1 MNPRYVLL
9 EATRQLRNVRSLVF
23 TFVVPIAMLLIFGT
37 AYGADGAIDP
47 AVRLP
52 WLVETTVQM
61 GAYGG
66 MMAGLSQAFAIV
78 TERSIGWNRQL
89 RLTPLTGGGYLASK
103 VVAALLIAAV
113 AITAVVLVAVLGL
126 HAHLAVGA
134 WFAAGLGLWLGIV
147 PFALIAI
154 LIGQFA
160 RPEFAQP
167 LFMVTFL
174 GLSIL
179 GGLWVPLSILPAWMA
194 DLAKA
199 IPSYWLDRL
208 GQLGA
213 TGTGDVLLPALVLG
227 AWTVVLAGLI
237 TWRYRHDAARA

>member
-9 EATRQLRNVRSLVF
+9 EAGRQLRNVRSLVF

-37 AYGADGAIDP
+37 AYGADGAVDP
-47 AVRLP
+47 ATRLP

-61 GAYGG
+61 AGYGA

-78 TERSIGWNRQL
+78 NERSIGWNRQL
-89 RLTPLTGGGYLASK
+89 RLTPLTGTAYLASK
-103 VVAALLIAAV
+103 VVAALLIAA
-113 AITAVVLVAVLGL
+113 ASIAAVVIVSVLAL
-126 HAHLAVGA
+126 QAHLGA
-134 WFAAGLGLWLGIV
+134 GEWFAAGAGLWIGIV

-160 RPEFAQP
+160 RPDFAQP

-179 GGLWVPLSILPAWMA
+179 PAWMTDVA
-194 DLAKA
+194 HAV
-199 IPSYWLDRL
+199 PSYWLNRL

-213 TGTGDVLLPALVLG
+213 AGSGDVLVPMLVLG
-227 AWTVVLAGLI
+227 AWTAALAALI

>member
-9 EATRQLRNVRSLVF
+9 EAVRQLRNVRSLVF

-37 AYGADGAIDP
+37 AYGAGGAIDP
-47 AVRLP
+47 ATRLP

-61 GAYGG
+61 AGYGA

-78 TERSIGWNRQL
+78 NERAIGWNRQL
-89 RLTPLTGGGYLASK
+89 RLTPLTGTAYLVSK
-103 VVAALLIAAV
+103 IVAALLIAA
-113 AITAVVLVAVLGL
+113 ASIAAVVLVAVLVL
-126 HAHLAVGA
+126 QAHLGAGA
-134 WFAAGLGLWLGIV
+134 WLAAGAGLWIGIV

-174 GLSIL
+174 GLAIL
-179 GGLWVPLSILPAWMA
+179 GGLWVPLSILPSWMTDVA
-194 DLAKA
+194 HAV
-199 IPSYWLDRL
+199 PSYWLNRL
-208 GQLGA
+208 GQVGA
-213 TGTGDVLLPALVLG
+213 AGSGDVLVPMLVLG
-227 AWTVVLAGLI
+227 AWSVALALVI

>member
-23 TFVVPIAMLLIFGT
+23 TFVVPIAMLLVFGS
-37 AYGADGAIDP
+37 AFGSGGAVDP
-47 AVRLP
+47 ATHLP
-52 WLVETTVQM
+52 WLVDTTVQM
-61 GAYGG
+61 GGYGA

-78 TERSIGWNRQL
+78 AERSTGWNRQL
-89 RLTPLTGGGYLASK
+89 RLTPLTGTTYLAAK

-113 AITAVVLVAVLGL
+113 SILAVVLVAVLVL
-126 HAHLAVGA
+126 HAHLGA
-134 WFAAGLGLWLGIV
+134 AAWLAAGCGLWIGIV

-167 LFMVTFL
+167 LFMVVFL
-174 GLSIL
+174 GLSVL
-179 GGLWVPLSILPAWMA
+179 GGLWVPLSILPVWMSGVA
-194 DLAKA
+194 EAV
-199 IPSYWLDRL
+199 PSYWLNRL

-213 TGTGDVLLPALVLG
+213 GAPGDLLLPVVVLG
-227 AWTVVLAGLI
+227 AWTLALAALI

>member
-23 TFVVPIAMLLIFGT
+23 TFVVPVAMLLIFGT
-37 AYGADGAIDP
+37 AYGAGGAVDP
-47 AVRLP
+47 ATRLP
-52 WLVETTVQM
+52 WLVETTIQM
-61 GAYGG
+61 GGYGA

-78 TERSIGWNRQL
+78 TERSLGWNRQL
-89 RLTPLTGGGYLASK
+89 RLTPLTGFGYLASK
-103 VVAALLIAAV
+103 VVAALLVAAV
-113 AITAVVLVAVLGL
+113 AIVVVVLVSVLAL
-126 HAHLAVGA
+126 HARLGAGA
-134 WFAAGLGLWLGIV
+134 WFAAGFGLWVGIL

-179 GGLWVPLSILPAWMA
+179 GGLWVPLSILPAWMTDVA
-194 DLAKA
+194 QAM
-199 IPSYWLDRL
+199 PSYWLNRL

-213 TGTGDVLLPALVLG
+213 GGSWDVLLPVTVLA
-227 AWTVVLAGLI
+227 AWTAVLAVLI

>member
-1 MNPRYVLL
+1 MNPRYVVL
-9 EATRQLRNVRSLVF
+9 EAFRQLRNVRSLVF

-37 AYGADGAIDP
+37 AYGSDGAVD
-47 AVRLP
+47 AATRLP

-78 TERSIGWNRQL
+78 NERSLGWNRQL
-89 RLTPLTGGGYLASK
+89 RLTPLTGTGYLASK
-103 VVAALLIAAV
+103 VIAALLVAAV
-113 AITAVVLVAVLGL
+113 AILAVVLVSVLAL
-126 HAHLAVGA
+126 HASLGA
-134 WFAAGLGLWLGIV
+134 SAWLGAGFGLWIGIV

-154 LIGQFA
+154 VIGQYA

-179 GGLWVPLSILPAWMA
+179 GGLWVPLSILPTWVGDVAHA
-194 DLAKA
+194 L
-199 IPSYWLDRL
+199 PSYWLNRL

-213 TGTGDVLLPALVLG
+213 TGSGDVLVPALVLG
-227 AWTVVLAGLI
+227 AWTLALAALI

>member
-1 MNPRYVLL
+1 MNPRYVVL
-9 EATRQLRNVRSLVF
+9 EAFRQLRNVRSVVF

-37 AYGADGAIDP
+37 AYGSDGAVD
-47 AVRLP
+47 AATRLP
-52 WLVETTVQM
+52 WLAETTVQM

-78 TERSIGWNRQL
+78 NERSLGWNRQL
-89 RLTPLTGGGYLASK
+89 RLTPLTGTGYLASK
-103 VVAALLIAAV
+103 VIAALLVAAV
-113 AITAVVLVAVLGL
+113 AILAVVLVSVLAL
-126 HAHLAVGA
+126 HASLGA
-134 WFAAGLGLWLGIV
+134 SAWLGAGFGLWIGIV

-154 LIGQFA
+154 VIGQYA

-179 GGLWVPLSILPAWMA
+179 GGLWVPLSILPTWVGGVAHA
-194 DLAKA
+194 L
-199 IPSYWLDRL
+199 PSYWLNRL

-213 TGTGDVLLPALVLG
+213 TGSGDVLVPALVLG
-227 AWTVVLAGLI
+227 AWTLALAALI

>member
-9 EATRQLRNVRSLVF
+9 EAGRQLRNVRSLVF

-37 AYGADGAIDP
+37 AYGANGAVDH
-47 AVRLP
+47 ALRLP
-52 WLVETTVQM
+52 WVVETTVQM
-61 GAYGG
+61 GGYGA

-78 TERSIGWNRQL
+78 NERAIGWNRQL
-89 RLTPLTGGGYLASK
+89 RLTPLTGFGYLASK
-103 VVAALLIAAV
+103 IVAAMLIAAV
-113 AITAVVLVAVLGL
+113 AITAVVLVSVLAL
-126 HAHLAVGA
+126 HAHLGAAA
-134 WFAAGLGLWLGIV
+134 WFAAGAGLWIGIV

-160 RPEFAQP
+160 RPDFAQP

-179 GGLWVPLSILPAWMA
+179 GGLWVPLSILPAWMSDVA
-194 DLAKA
+194 RAT
-199 IPSYWLDRL
+199 PSYWLNRL

-213 TGTGDVLLPALVLG
+213 TGSWDVLAPIAVLA
-227 AWTVVLAGLI
+227 AWTAVLAALI
-237 TWRYRHDAARA
+237 TWRYRRDAARA

>member
-1 MNPRYVLL
+1 MTIRYVLL
-9 EATRQLRNVRSLVF
+9 EARRQLRNVRSLVF
-23 TFVVPIAMLLIFGT
+23 TFALPIVMLLIFGGT
-37 AYGADGAIDP
+37 YGATGGVDP
-47 AVRLP
+47 ATRLP

-61 GAYGG
+61 GGYGA
-66 MMAGLSQAFAIV
+66 MMAGLSQAFTIV
-78 TERSIGWNRQL
+78 NERAIGWNRQL
-89 RLTPLTGGGYLASK
+89 RLTPLTGTGYLVSK

-113 AITAVVLVAVLGL
+113 SILAVVLVSVLAL
-126 HAHLAVGA
+126 HADLAPGA
-134 WFAAGLGLWLGIV
+134 WLAAGLGLWLGIV

-179 GGLWVPLSILPAWMA
+179 GGLWVPLSVLPHWMSQVA
-194 DLAKA
+194 QAV
-199 IPSYWLDRL
+199 PSYWLDRL

-213 TGTGDVLLPALVLG
+213 SGAGDALVPALVLG
-227 AWTVVLAGLI
+227 AWTVVLAALI

>member
-9 EATRQLRNVRSLVF
+9 EAGRQLRNVRSLVF
-23 TFVVPIAMLLIFGT
+23 TFVLPIAMLLIFGT
-37 AYGADGAIDP
+37 AYGADGALDP
-47 AVRLP
+47 ATRLP

-61 GAYGG
+61 GGYGA

-78 TERSIGWNRQL
+78 TERSLGWNRQL
-89 RLTPLTGGGYLASK
+89 RLTPLTGAGYLASK

-113 AITAVVLVAVLGL
+113 SILAVVLVSVLAL
-126 HAHLAVGA
+126 HAHLGAGA
-134 WFAAGLGLWLGIV
+134 WLAAGVGLWVGIV

-179 GGLWVPLSILPAWMA
+179 GGLWVPLSILPAWMSDVA
-194 DLAKA
+194 QAV
-199 IPSYWLDRL
+199 PSYWLNRL

-213 TGTGDVLLPALVLG
+213 TGSGDVLVPVLVLA
-227 AWTVVLAGLI
+227 AWSAGLAALI
-237 TWRYRHDAARA
+237 AWRYRHDAARA

>member
-1 MNPRYVLL
+1 MNPRYVARDAL
-9 EATRQLRNVRSLVF
+9 RQLRNVRSVVF

-37 AYGADGAIDP
+37 AYGSGSAVDP
-47 AVRLP
+47 ATRLP
-52 WLVETTVQM
+52 WLVETTIQM
-61 GAYGG
+61 GGYGA

-78 TERSIGWNRQL
+78 NERSIGWNRQL
-89 RLTPLTGGGYLASK
+89 RLTPLTGTSYLVSK
-103 VVAALLIAAV
+103 VVAALAV
-113 AITAVVLVAVLGL
+113 AAISITAVVLVSVLGL
-126 HAHLAVGA
+126 HAHLGAGA
-134 WFAAGLGLWLGIV
+134 WFAAGLGLWIGIV

-160 RPEFAQP
+160 RPDFAQP

-179 GGLWVPLSILPAWMA
+179 GGLWVPLSILPSWMGDVA
-194 DLAKA
+194 RAV
-199 IPSYWLDRL
+199 PSYWLNRL

-213 TGTGDVLLPALVLG
+213 SGSGDVLTPALVLA
-227 AWTVVLAGLI
+227 AWTVALAALI